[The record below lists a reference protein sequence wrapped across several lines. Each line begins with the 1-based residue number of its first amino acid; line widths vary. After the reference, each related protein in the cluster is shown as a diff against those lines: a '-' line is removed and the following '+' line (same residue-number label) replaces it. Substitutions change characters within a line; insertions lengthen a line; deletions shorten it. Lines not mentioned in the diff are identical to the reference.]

1 MFCKDKLAMIHFLS
15 LSVMS
20 IPTVGFSEAAV
31 HSLWLSSETILLT
44 HCAYYI
50 KEILSKKD
58 KKVCIFMQPFLYF
71 FEIRI
76 ICCHKCSCCADCC
89 FRKTVFFSI
98 QRFLFSNLTED
109 IPAKGST
116 APFLCDSHR
125 YSYIF

>member
-1 MFCKDKLAMIHFLS
+1 MIHFLS

-71 FEIRI
+71 F
-76 ICCHKCSCCADCC
+76 
-89 FRKTVFFSI
+89 
-98 QRFLFSNLTED
+98 
-109 IPAKGST
+109 
-116 APFLCDSHR
+116 
-125 YSYIF
+125 